1 MSRVAMSESDF
12 DTGSELS
19 DLEFLGMLVKEYVA
33 SAPVVAMNR
42 DGGFVGFIWV
52 LVFVSQDFLL
62 YNSTTMEDKNLIFFT
77 RQIGFSVR

>member
-1 MSRVAMSESDF
+1 M
-12 DTGSELS
+12 
-19 DLEFLGMLVKEYVA
+19 A